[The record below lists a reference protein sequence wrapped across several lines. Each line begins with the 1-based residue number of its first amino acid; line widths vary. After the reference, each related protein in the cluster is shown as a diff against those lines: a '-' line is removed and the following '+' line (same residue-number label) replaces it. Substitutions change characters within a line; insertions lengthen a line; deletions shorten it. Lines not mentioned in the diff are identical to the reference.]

1 MTTRQTIRPRCVP
14 ALLTVAV
21 VLSAGVL
28 YQQVNAAPA
37 RVAVAGQGEPINAVL
52 PKLNGT
58 PMNLASYRGKVL
70 VVNLFAAWCASC
82 WNELKGFQRVSAAYA
97 SKGVTVVG
105 VSVQSSPQD
114 TRNMISKLG
123 LTFSVGLDAQGS
135 VSQEKFNLRAM
146 PTTLFFDRSGKLIE
160 SHPGELDEETLRS
173 KLDHLL

>member
-1 MTTRQTIRPRCVP
+1 MNTRRTVRSLFVP
-14 ALLTVAV
+14 ALLTATV
-21 VLSAGVL
+21 VLSAGAIR
-28 YQQVNAAPA
+28 QQVSAAPA
-37 RVAVAGQGEPINAVL
+37 KAAVAGQGEPISAIL

-82 WNELKGFQRVSAAYA
+82 WDELKGFQRISAAYA

-114 TRNMISKLG
+114 TRNMIGKLG
-123 LTFSVGLDAQGS
+123 LTFPIGLDAQGS

-146 PTTLFFDRSGKLIE
+146 PTTLFFDRSGRLIE
-160 SHPGELDEETLRS
+160 SHPGKLDEQALRS
-173 KLDHLL
+173 KLDRLL

>member
-1 MTTRQTIRPRCVP
+1 MTIRQIVRSRFVP
-14 ALLTVAV
+14 AALTVTV
-21 VLSAGVL
+21 VLSAGLIHQEVS
-28 YQQVNAAPA
+28 AAPVK
-37 RVAVAGQGEPINAVL
+37 VAVVGQGEPISATL

-82 WNELKGFQRVSAAYA
+82 WDELKGFQRVSAAYA

-105 VSVQSSPQD
+105 ISVQSSPQD
-114 TRNMISKLG
+114 TRNMIGKLG
-123 LTFSVGLDAQGS
+123 LTFPVGLDAQGS

-160 SHPGELDEETLRS
+160 SHPGKLDEETLRS
-173 KLDHLL
+173 KLDRLL